1 MTRGN
6 KGSPNMTNEM
16 VVEAIQALAAHN
28 GNIAAASKQLNLERH
43 AFRYRLQKGREWGLY
58 DVEPNKK
65 NDPIFDEV
73 PERLEHHKA
82 YFKKLEKADNLVQK
96 IYLKDD
102 KPFVLTA
109 LGDPHLDNQGTDLDL
124 WEKWNNAIKQDR
136 WRGCC
141 LGDVLDNWVGK
152 LERLY
157 GDNRMTREDAELFF
171 RYYVKEYSHLW
182 DWFIGGN
189 HDKWPDMARMIK
201 IVLWDAKV
209 PYRTDE
215 MKIEYHTPSGHVVKV
230 KARHNFKG
238 NSMYST
244 DHGVKRDAMFTGSAY
259 DILLGGDLHVSGYT
273 PVKSPE
279 GVYCHAV
286 QLGAFKIV
294 DEYAMTC
301 GFYDKHISPAV
312 ALVIDPRKDRT
323 DFTRVR
329 VFHDIEGA
337 GIMLRGL
344 MG

>member
-1 MTRGN
+1 
-6 KGSPNMTNEM
+6 MTNEM
-16 VVEAIQALAAHN
+16 VVEAIQALAANN

-58 DVEPNKK
+58 DVRETKPNAPKYEDVVGILDRH
-65 NDPIFDEV
+65 NTNFDSLRKESDY
-73 PERLEHHKA
+73 KQII
-82 YFKKLEKADNLVQK
+82 K
-96 IYLKDD
+96 LKDD

-109 LGDPHLDNQGTDLDL
+109 LGDPHIDNQGTDLRL
-124 WEKWNNAIKQDR
+124 WEKWNEALKQDR

-141 LGDVLDNWVGK
+141 LGDLLDNWVGR
-152 LERLY
+152 LEALWAQNGKTEDDAALLFEYYLGKY
-157 GDNRMTREDAELFF
+157 GP
-171 RYYVKEYSHLW
+171 YW
-182 DWFIGGN
+182 DWCIGGN
-189 HDKWPDMARMIK
+189 HDKWPKMARAIK
-201 IVLWDAKV
+201 MALRDARV

-244 DHGVKRDAMFTGSAY
+244 DHGVKRDAMFNGSAH

-279 GVYCHAV
+279 GLYCHAV
-286 QLGAFKIV
+286 QLGAFKVV
-294 DEYAMTC
+294 DEYARTC

-337 GIMLRGL
+337 AIMMRGL
-344 MG
+344 LG